1 VQIQSTLMKRV
12 ISTRCLGPVLGMGIG
27 LCLLPLEAR
36 AAEWPQWRGP
46 QRNGISAETGLL
58 AEWPKEGPKLV
69 WQVKDIDSGYS
80 TPSVVG
86 DRLYLL
92 SNQGLDNEF
101 VQALD
106 AKGGKRIWS
115 QRIGKVGNPDQQP
128 NYPAARSTPTVDG
141 EWVYAFGSDGDLACL
156 ERATGKVRWHA
167 NVRKDYGGQPGIWAY
182 SESPLVDGEAVI
194 CTPGGPD
201 ATMLALNKNTGE
213 LIWKCAVAG
222 GEQAAYTSALVI
234 EVGGVRQYVQML
246 QKGLV
251 GVEAKTGKLL
261 WRYDR
266 TAKGSPAV
274 IPTPVVDGDFIYSA
288 AGRSGGGGVRLKVN
302 GGTFETE
309 QLYFSPKLPTSVGG
323 VLKVGEYLYGTSAGA
338 LLCLE
343 FKTGNV
349 KWDDRSIGA
358 AALCYADGRLYLH
371 GENGEVA
378 LLEATPEAYREK
390 GRFKPV
396 DQPDRGSS
404 KAWAYPIIADG
415 RLYIRDLGTLWCYDV
430 KAGK

>member
-1 VQIQSTLMKRV
+1 MQIQGTLMKRV
-12 ISTRCLGPVLGMGIG
+12 ISTSCLGPVLGMGIG
-27 LCLLPLEAR
+27 LCFLPLETR
-36 AAEWPQWRGP
+36 AADWPQWRGP

-58 AEWPKEGPKLV
+58 SEWPKEGPKLV

-101 VQALD
+101 VQMLD

-156 ERATGKVRWHA
+156 ERATGKVRWQK
-167 NVRKDYGGQPGIWAY
+167 NVRKDYGGQSGIWAY

-234 EVGGVRQYVQML
+234 EAGGVRQYVQML

>member
-1 VQIQSTLMKRV
+1 
-12 ISTRCLGPVLGMGIG
+12 MGIG
-27 LCLLPLEAR
+27 LCLLPLETQ
-36 AAEWPQWRGP
+36 AADWPQWRGP

-58 AEWPKEGPKLV
+58 SEWPKEGPKLV

-106 AKGGKRIWS
+106 TKGGKRVWS

-141 EWVYAFGSDGDLACL
+141 EQLLAFGSDGDLACL
-156 ERATGKVRWHA
+156 ERATGKVRWQK

-251 GVEAKTGKLL
+251 GIEAKTGKLL

-323 VLKVGEYLYGTSAGA
+323 ALKVGEYLYGTSAGA

-396 DQPDRGSS
+396 DQPDRGPS

>member
-1 VQIQSTLMKRV
+1 MQIQGTLMKRV
-12 ISTRCLGPVLGMGIG
+12 ISTSCLGPVLGMGIG
-27 LCLLPLEAR
+27 LCFLPLETR
-36 AAEWPQWRGP
+36 AADWPQWRGP

-58 AEWPKEGPKLV
+58 EEWPKEGPKLV

-101 VQALD
+101 VQMLD

-156 ERATGKVRWHA
+156 ERATGKVRWQK
-167 NVRKDYGGQPGIWAY
+167 NVRKDYGGQSGIWAY

-234 EVGGVRQYVQML
+234 EAGGVRQYVQML